1 MVDGHTPTNL
11 HSYEKPDK
19 CLDCGG
25 KFAFNGQSDFNIYV
39 ICEECGARFYYDK
52 ERGRITRFIETQF
65 QIISIVF

>member
-25 KFAFNGQSDFNIYV
+25 KIAFNGQSDFNLHV
-39 ICEECGARFYYDK
+39 ICENVAHG
-52 ERGRITRFIETQF
+52 
-65 QIISIVF
+65 SIMIKSVFVKHDLLRLNFK